1 MLSEESGALLKAF
14 FQQRRAEGKSRAA
27 EIGSIV
33 PHLDSESDYIPSSPE
48 SDS

>member
-1 MLSEESGALLKAF
+1 MLAEESGALLKAF

-33 PHLDSESDYIPSSPE
+33 SHLEAESDYSISSLE
-48 SDS
+48 SDA